1 MLTDSATREAVEV
14 ARLTYASRRR
24 DLVAALAAHGVATS
38 GADGINLWMRVDN
51 QRSALL
57 TLAAQGIG
65 VAPGDP
71 FMVRDDAAHVR
82 VTVGLIDDDLDGI
95 ARRLADAAGV
105 ARRASHR

>member
-1 MLTDSATREAVEV
+1 VEYARRRREVASRLADAGVEV
-14 ARLTYASRRR
+14 T
-24 DLVAALAAHGVATS
+24 GT
-38 GADGINLWMRVDN
+38 DGINLWMRVDN

-71 FMVRDDAAHVR
+71 FMVRDDAPHVR
-82 VTVGLIDDDLDGI
+82 VTVGLIDHDLDGI